1 MCKGP
6 NAGEIVKRITRKIE
20 EEEEEEKRMAA
31 FEIVAHD
38 EW

>member
-1 MCKGP
+1 
-6 NAGEIVKRITRKIE
+6 VKRITRKIE
-20 EEEEEEKRMAA
+20 EEEEKRMTA

>member
-20 EEEEEEKRMAA
+20 EEEEKRMAA

>member
-20 EEEEEEKRMAA
+20 EEKRMAA

>member
-20 EEEEEEKRMAA
+20 EEEKRMAA